1 VSSGAGTARHS
12 IRGGEIPDYRQDDQG
27 AAAALGRAGGADAV
41 LPAANSGKALT
52 QMPWLAGTRSGER
65 ASGSTGAVLS
75 VLR

>member
-52 QMPWLAGTRSGER
+52 
-65 ASGSTGAVLS
+65 
-75 VLR
+75 